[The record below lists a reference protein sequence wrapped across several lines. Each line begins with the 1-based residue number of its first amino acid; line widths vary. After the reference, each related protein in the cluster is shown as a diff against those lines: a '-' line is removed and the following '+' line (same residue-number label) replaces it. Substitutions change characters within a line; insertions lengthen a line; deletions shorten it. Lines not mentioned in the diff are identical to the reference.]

1 MSGPLDGVRILDLT
15 RLLPGNY
22 CTLLLADL
30 GADVVK
36 VEEPERGDYIRWTPP
51 LVDGE
56 GAAHRALNRGK
67 RSVTVNL
74 KSAEGAGV
82 LRRLVKEADALV
94 ESFRPGVLDR
104 LGVGYR
110 ALSELNPRLVYCALT
125 GYGQDGP
132 YRERAGHD
140 INYIGYA
147 GILEATGRPEGPPV
161 LPSVQVGDFGG
172 GMAAAV
178 GVLACLGQAARTG
191 RGRFVDVSMLDV
203 SLSWTSVLMSWYLA
217 TGEMPG
223 RGLMPLGGGLACYR
237 VYRAGDGRYLAVGA
251 LEPQFWRALC
261 ERLDV
266 PDLVDEQFA
275 SPRRQEELA
284 LRLGEVFASRRRDEW
299 VRELADLD
307 TCVGPVQGVAEA
319 VVDPQV
325 RGRRMVAEVGGLQ
338 VGPGPAVKVS
348 GFEPEPL
355 RGAPALGQHTEEI
368 LKELGHTPEEIEDLR
383 TARAI

>member
-56 GAAHRALNRGK
+56 GAAHGALNRGK

-110 ALSELNPRLVYCALT
+110 ALSEENPRLVYCALT

-147 GILEATGRPEGPPV
+147 GILEATGRPEGPPI
-161 LPSVQVGDFGG
+161 LPSAQVGDFGG
-172 GMAAAV
+172 GMAAAI

-237 VYRAGDGRYLAVGA
+237 VYRTGDGRYLAVGA

-368 LKELGHTPEEIEDLR
+368 LQELGHTPEEIEDLR

>member
-1 MSGPLDGVRILDLT
+1 VTGPLEGVRILDLT

-51 LVDGE
+51 LIDGE

-82 LRRLVKEADALV
+82 LRRMAKQADALV

-110 ALSELNPRLVYCALT
+110 ALSEENPRLVYCALT

-132 YRERAGHD
+132 YRDRAGHD
-140 INYIGYA
+140 INYTGYA
-147 GILEATGRPEGPPV
+147 GILEATGRPDGPPI

-178 GVLACLGQAARTG
+178 GVLACLGEAVRTG
-191 RGRFVDVSMLDV
+191 RGRLVDVSMLDV

-217 TGEMPG
+217 AGEMPG

-261 ERLDV
+261 ARLGV
-266 PDLVDEQFA
+266 PELVDEQFA
-275 SPRRQEELA
+275 SPRRQEEMA
-284 LRLGEVFASRRRDEW
+284 VRVGQVFASRPRDEW
-299 VRELADLD
+299 VRDLADMD
-307 TCVGPVQGVAEA
+307 TCVGPVQSVAEA
-319 VVDPQV
+319 LADPQV
-325 RGRRMVAEVGGLQ
+325 RGRGMVAEVGGRQ
-338 VGPGPAVKVS
+338 VGPGPAIKVS
-348 GFEPEPL
+348 GLEPEPL
-355 RGAPALGQHTEEI
+355 RGAPVLGQHTEEV
-368 LKELGHTPEEIEDLR
+368 LRDLGLTPEEIDDLR

>member
-67 RSVTVNL
+67 RSVTANL

-110 ALSELNPRLVYCALT
+110 ALSEENPRLVYCALT

-172 GMAAAV
+172 GMAAAI

-338 VGPGPAVKVS
+338 VGPGPAVKIS

-368 LKELGHTPEEIEDLR
+368 LQELGHTPEEIEDLR

>member
-1 MSGPLDGVRILDLT
+1 VSGPLEGVRILDLT

-36 VEEPERGDYIRWTPP
+36 VEEPERGDYIRLTPP

-74 KSAEGAGV
+74 KSAEGVGL
-82 LRRLVKEADALV
+82 LRRMVKQADALV

-110 ALSELNPRLVYCALT
+110 ALSQENPRLVFCALT

-132 YRERAGHD
+132 YRDRAGHD

-147 GILEATGRPEGPPV
+147 GILQATGRPEGPPI

-172 GMAAAV
+172 GMAAAI
-178 GVLACLGQAARTG
+178 GVLACLGEAARTG
-191 RGRFVDVSMLDV
+191 RGRMVDVSMLDV
-203 SLSWTSVLMSWYLA
+203 SVSWTSVLMSWYLA
-217 TGEMPG
+217 TGERPG

-266 PDLVDEQFA
+266 PELIDEQFA
-275 SPRRQEELA
+275 SPRRQEEVA
-284 LRLGEVFASRRRDEW
+284 ASLGQVFASRPRDEW
-299 VRELADLD
+299 VRDLADLD
-307 TCVGPVQGVAEA
+307 TCVGPIQDVAEA
-319 VVDPQV
+319 VADPQV
-325 RGRRMVAEVGGLQ
+325 RGRRMVGEVGDRQ
-338 VGPGPAVKVS
+338 VGPGPAIKVS
-348 GFEPEPL
+348 GFEPERL
-355 RGAPALGQHTEEI
+355 HGAPVLGEHTEEV
-368 LKELGHTPEEIEDLR
+368 LGELGLTREEIDDLR

>member
-1 MSGPLDGVRILDLT
+1 VSGPLEGVRILDLT

-51 LVDGE
+51 LIDGE

-82 LRRLVKEADALV
+82 LRRMAKQADALV

-110 ALSELNPRLVYCALT
+110 ALSEENPRLVYCALT

-132 YRERAGHD
+132 YRDRAGHD
-140 INYIGYA
+140 INYTGYA
-147 GILEATGRPEGPPV
+147 GILEATGRPDGPPI

-178 GVLACLGQAARTG
+178 GVLACLGEAVRTG
-191 RGRFVDVSMLDV
+191 RGRLVDVSMLDV

-217 TGEMPG
+217 AGEMPG

-261 ERLDV
+261 ARLGV
-266 PDLVDEQFA
+266 PELVDEQFA
-275 SPRRQEELA
+275 SPRRQEEMA
-284 LRLGEVFASRRRDEW
+284 VRVGQVFASRPRDEW
-299 VRELADLD
+299 VRDLADMD
-307 TCVGPVQGVAEA
+307 TCVGPVQSVAEA
-319 VVDPQV
+319 LADPQV
-325 RGRRMVAEVGGLQ
+325 RGRGMVAEVGGRQ
-338 VGPGPAVKVS
+338 VGPGPAIKVS
-348 GFEPEPL
+348 GLEPEPL
-355 RGAPALGQHTEEI
+355 RGAPVLGQHTEEV
-368 LKELGHTPEEIEDLR
+368 LRDLGLTPEEIDDLR

>member
-1 MSGPLDGVRILDLT
+1 VSGPLEGVRILDLT

-51 LVDGE
+51 LIDGE

-82 LRRLVKEADALV
+82 LRRMAKQADALV

-110 ALSELNPRLVYCALT
+110 ALSEENPRLVYCALT

-132 YRERAGHD
+132 YRDRAGHD
-140 INYIGYA
+140 INYTGYA
-147 GILEATGRPEGPPV
+147 GILEATGRPDGPPI

-178 GVLACLGQAARTG
+178 GVLACLGEAVRTG
-191 RGRFVDVSMLDV
+191 RGRLVDVSMLDV

-217 TGEMPG
+217 AGEMPG

-261 ERLDV
+261 ARLGV
-266 PDLVDEQFA
+266 PELVDEQFA
-275 SPRRQEELA
+275 SPRRQEEMA
-284 LRLGEVFASRRRDEW
+284 IRLGQVFASRPRDEW
-299 VRELADLD
+299 VRDLADLD
-307 TCVGPVQGVAEA
+307 TCVGPVQSVAEA
-319 VVDPQV
+319 LADPQV
-325 RGRRMVAEVGGLQ
+325 RGRGMVAEVGGRQ
-338 VGPGPAVKVS
+338 VGPGPAIKVS
-348 GFEPEPL
+348 GLEPEPL
-355 RGAPALGQHTEEI
+355 RGAPVLGQHTEEV
-368 LKELGHTPEEIEDLR
+368 LRDLGLTPEEIDDLR